1 LARIALG
8 VKLWQPCDI
17 RRNPPRLILAEHLA
31 EKSICRSVLDLE
43 KIETYLCQR
52 LLVGSRKRMN
62 LLRTIVFGVV
72 GLVLS
77 YGFFIP
83 PGFSMLRLIAA
94 IGMMVG
100 YQVGQLAGR
109 LVRPAPK
116 RFVILSVGAVLCFF
130 FALAYSEM
138 IQRMIQMGSANTS
151 DIANLGAL
159 LGLFFFS
166 LGFFLPFT
174 RDLVPNEIKILWS
187 RVIEH
192 FARRFRC

>member
-1 LARIALG
+1 
-8 VKLWQPCDI
+8 
-17 RRNPPRLILAEHLA
+17 
-31 EKSICRSVLDLE
+31 
-43 KIETYLCQR
+43 
-52 LLVGSRKRMN
+52 MN

-116 RFVILSVGAVLCFF
+116 RFLILSVGAVLCFF
-130 FALAYSEM
+130 FALAYAEM

-159 LGLFFFS
+159 LGLFFLS

-174 RDLVPNEIKILWS
+174 RVLVPNEIKILWS

-192 FARRFRC
+192 FARRFRG